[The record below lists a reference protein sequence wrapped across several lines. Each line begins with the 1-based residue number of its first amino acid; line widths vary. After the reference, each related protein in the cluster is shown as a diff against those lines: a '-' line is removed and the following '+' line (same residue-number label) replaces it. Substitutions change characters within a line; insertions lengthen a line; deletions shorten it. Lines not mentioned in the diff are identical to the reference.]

1 MSNARRLNNSM
12 GAYVANQTIRQM
24 NLKGVPVK
32 DARILILGF
41 TFKENCPDTRNTKI
55 VDIYHTLREYTP
67 NITIY
72 DPWVDTDKNPQV
84 TNQLPEGSYDA
95 AILAVAHDCFRDL
108 DLRALVPQ
116 PGVIYDVKGML
127 PRNIIDAR
135 L

>member
-12 GAYVANQTIRQM
+12 GAYVANQTIKQM

-41 TFKENCPDTRNTKI
+41 TFKENCPDTRNTKV

-72 DPWVDTDKNPQV
+72 DPWVKTTRKMWKMGSALRDRSMWLSLPSPTTVSAISTSVLLSP
-84 TNQLPEGSYDA
+84 NQA
-95 AILAVAHDCFRDL
+95 
-108 DLRALVPQ
+108 
-116 PGVIYDVKGML
+116 
-127 PRNIIDAR
+127 
-135 L
+135 